1 MRRDWGVTN
10 NRYPLVDHAHPPIAP
25 PFLVGLHP
33 ETSMVIQAL
42 RSIGQEYWCEAHRQ
56 TLQLQ
61 LTEHARRIVAA
72 EDSLAPI
79 WMQRL
84 LRGLV

>member
-1 MRRDWGVTN
+1 
-10 NRYPLVDHAHPPIAP
+10 
-25 PFLVGLHP
+25 
-33 ETSMVIQAL
+33 MVIQAL
-42 RSIGQEYWCEAHRQ
+42 RYIGQEYWCEAHRQ